1 LPGTRLDLLIGPGLS
16 LSTVE
21 TLLLLVIVALV
32 AWFWVDSLRARE
44 TATAACRRACSQE
57 GIQFLDD
64 TVALE
69 RLGLARSAAGRLQLR
84 RQYRFDYT
92 EDGITRR
99 RGGAVL
105 VGGRLLTLTLPL
117 NAGAAG
123 ST

>member
-1 LPGTRLDLLIGPGLS
+1 MRDTGADLPTGPGLS
-16 LSTVE
+16 LLTVE

-32 AWFWVDSLRARE
+32 AWFWIDSLRARE
-44 TATAACRRACSQE
+44 MATAACRRACSQE
-57 GIQFLDD
+57 GLQFLDG

-69 RLGLARSAAGRLQLR
+69 RLGLGRSPAGRLQLR

-92 EDGITRR
+92 QDGITRR

-105 VGGRLLTLTLPL
+105 VGGQLLTLTLPL
-117 NAGAAG
+117 DPGAAG